1 MVDFDKKQFLEL
13 RKNLARKNLDKY
25 PTIKNLFGEK
35 WINEEIENTTLKEN
49 GDLSVHGLI
58 WLLSNPLNVDK
69 SMEETLEKELGTS
82 IDWFSNFLRT
92 GFIDDK
98 YRPRLLL
105 DELEESLTLLKNQ
118 LRIGSSITKA
128 KNKDQFWATMSE
140 IELAGLFKRNNCLL
154 EIEPNIDGKTP
165 DLLVELDK
173 RPVIVEI
180 YTPQQS
186 EIAQKTMEKGGGAF
200 VDKFRLK
207 SQIKDKL
214 EQLPVNKKS
223 ILIINNAFSGQDLY
237 ELDDAI
243 IGQTVCIVPLDPSGK
258 IEVTTKREKNGLIE
272 EKDFNKIGAIAMYK
286 RITNY
291 KVGIVT
297 HANVKRIDW
306 NETEDITESQRM
318 ILSQMLN
325 AMIYLIKNPNEYY
338 IPQTKL

>member
-1 MVDFDKKQFLEL
+1 MADFDKKQFLEL

-25 PTIKNLFGEK
+25 NIIKGLFGEK
-35 WINEEIENTTLKEN
+35 WINEEIENTSLKEN

-58 WLLSNPLNVDK
+58 WLLSNPLKVDK
-69 SMEETLEKELGTS
+69 SMEEALEKELGTS
-82 IDWFSNFLRT
+82 IDWFSNFLRK
-92 GFIDDK
+92 GFMDDR

-118 LRIGSSITKA
+118 PRIGSSITKA
-128 KNKDQFWATMSE
+128 KNRDQFWATMSE

-154 EIEPNIDGKTP
+154 AIEPNICGKTP
-165 DLLVELDK
+165 DLLIELDK
-173 RPVIVEI
+173 KSVIVEV

-186 EIAQKTMEKGGGAF
+186 ETAQKTMENGGGAF
-200 VDKFRLK
+200 ADKFRLK

-214 EQLPVNKKS
+214 AQLPVNKKS

-243 IGQTVCIVPLDPSGK
+243 IGQTVCVVPLDPSGK
-258 IEVTTKREKNGLIE
+258 IEVTTKRKKNGLVE
-272 EKDFNKIGAIAMYK
+272 EKDFNKIGAIALYK
-286 RITNY
+286 RSTNY

-297 HANVKRIDW
+297 HANVKRIEW

-325 AMIYLIKNPNEYY
+325 EMIYRIKNPNDYY
-338 IPQTKL
+338 VP